1 MTETNNYDIQEK
13 DLSEIPVYSFR
24 KKVIEIPDELARL
37 MNSALEEIIS
47 RGGKCSGPPIVLY
60 YKDVE
65 FNTMEVDL
73 EVAWPV
79 KESVLVNKV
88 LPPVHAVSVIEH
100 LDPSSSLE
108 GAYTALYAWIKKNG
122 YHPAYPIREIYS
134 TDPQSVSSEHLL
146 VEIIIPLKREHD

>member
-1 MTETNNYDIQEK
+1 MTATKKYDIQEK
-13 DLSEIPVYSFR
+13 DLPEIPVYSIR
-24 KKVIEIPDELARL
+24 KKIIEIPDELANL
-37 MNSALEEIIS
+37 INTVFEEIIS
-47 RGGKCSGPPIVLY
+47 RGGNCSGSPILLY

-73 EVAWPV
+73 EVALPV
-79 KESVLVNKV
+79 KDNALFNKV

-100 LDPSSSLE
+100 LDSNSNLE
-108 GAYTALYAWIKKNG
+108 GAYTALYAWMKSNG

-134 TDPQSVSSEHLL
+134 TDPQAISPEQLL